1 MMQFST
7 LSGRYFVTSH
17 GNGWAYEVQ
26 DTTTGETIW
35 AQDSD
40 ADTLREYCGDF
51 ENEAAL
57 SDYFGLEV

>member
-7 LSGRYFVTSH
+7 SSGRYFVTSH
-17 GNGWAYEVQ
+17 GNGWAYEVE

-35 AQDSD
+35 AQDDD
-40 ADTLREYCGDF
+40 AHTLRKHSTDF